1 MTDSFDPR
9 AAAGKVVDTVRHTA
23 VQLKASGIGRQLAH
37 IWPLA
42 LALGLV
48 IAVGFLG
55 LLFIGDWRSP

>member
-23 VQLKASGIGRQLAH
+23 VQLKSSGIGRQLAH

-42 LALGLV
+42 LGLAV
-48 IAVGFLG
+48 AVGLLG
-55 LLFIGDWRSP
+55 LLFVGDWRSP

>member
-9 AAAGKVVDTVRHTA
+9 AAAGKAVDTVRHTA
-23 VQLKASGIGRQLAH
+23 AQLKASGIGRQLAH
-37 IWPLA
+37 IWP